1 MNFRQD
7 INILRGIS
15 ILLVVIFHFFP
26 KNLPNGYLGVDV
38 FFIISG
44 FLITLGI
51 LKEKERNNFSYI
63 EFYKR
68 RIHRIIPAVLA
79 MLIIVTIFEFFVLLP
94 SDLMKYASSLEATLL
109 FVSNIHFFLNG
120 GYFGGNDE
128 LKPLLHM
135 WSLSIEEQFYILFPV
150 AFILITK
157 IIRNYRFLISVV
169 FFILIS
175 S

>member
-15 ILLVVIFHFFP
+15 ILLVVVFHFFP
-26 KNLPNGYLGVDV
+26 KNLPNGYLGVDI

-79 MLIIVTIFEFFVLLP
+79 MLIIVTIFEFF
-94 SDLMKYASSLEATLL
+94 MA
-109 FVSNIHFFLNG
+109 
-120 GYFGGNDE
+120 
-128 LKPLLHM
+128 LLHKYV
-135 WSLSIEEQFYILFPV
+135 SI
-150 AFILITK
+150 
-157 IIRNYRFLISVV
+157 
-169 FFILIS
+169 
-175 S
+175 